1 MKDHKLMWI
10 AAPTLGLA
18 LLMGGC
24 GEKKGD
30 EAPPTGGTP
39 PAPLSEKSP
48 ADQPKVTE
56 GTGSDTGTPGTA
68 QGQKPDEKKESSQK
82 G

>member
-18 LLMGGC
+18 LLIGGC
-24 GEKKGD
+24 GEKRGD
-30 EAPPTGGTP
+30 EAPPAGGTA
-39 PAPLSEKSP
+39 PAPMSEKSP
-48 ADQPKVTE
+48 GEQPRVSE
-56 GTGSDTGTPGTA
+56 GTGTDTGTPGTA
-68 QGQKPDEKKESSQK
+68 QGQKPEEKSESSQK